1 MNYMRF
7 NEGGGMADMLQQAMA
22 AQGGQDPKGDAF
34 VMTGQ
39 YTSVVQQDEDG
50 REYVMYD
57 HPDMEEPVK
66 VYGNWNE
73 YAVSQ
78 DERGMMMIADED
90 YPIMQNED
98 GEYVLNEEKHEDAMS
113 AVEEREG
120 GQRLAREAASEST
133 KGSSRLENLLEKLQQ
148 SKGPRQMPGYEYG
161 GKVKKYSDGGQG
173 PEATADIT
181 RNPLMRE
188 LFDEVVKSAQM
199 SPEYRALRSEINS
212 PINRGGDRILDEVR
226 RQNIDRAE
234 QRMLDADLAGIRRGY
249 PMSFDENAVGR
260 PNKPDFNYNNF
271 TELVKSGDEDALQV
285 LKAMDDLY
293 RDKYPTPVLRPVS
306 EMFGVNY
313 AKGGKFPDLNKDGK
327 ITMADILKGR
337 GVKGSYGM
345 GGKVKRF
352 KC

>member
-22 AQGGQDPKGDAF
+22 AQGGYPKGDAF

-78 DERGMMMIADED
+78 DEKGMMMIADED
-90 YPIMQNED
+90 YPIMQNEE

-113 AVEEREG
+113 AVEERAG

-133 KGSSRLENLLEKLQQ
+133 KGSSRIENLLEKLQDAR
-148 SKGPRQMPGYEYG
+148 GARQMPGYEYG
-161 GKVKKYSDGGQG
+161 GK
-173 PEATADIT
+173 
-181 RNPLMRE
+181 
-188 LFDEVVKSAQM
+188 
-199 SPEYRALRSEINS
+199 
-212 PINRGGDRILDEVR
+212 
-226 RQNIDRAE
+226 
-234 QRMLDADLAGIRRGY
+234 
-249 PMSFDENAVGR
+249 
-260 PNKPDFNYNNF
+260 
-271 TELVKSGDEDALQV
+271 
-285 LKAMDDLY
+285 MD
-293 RDKYPTPVLRPVS
+293 
-306 EMFGVNY
+306 Y

-352 KC
+352 KY